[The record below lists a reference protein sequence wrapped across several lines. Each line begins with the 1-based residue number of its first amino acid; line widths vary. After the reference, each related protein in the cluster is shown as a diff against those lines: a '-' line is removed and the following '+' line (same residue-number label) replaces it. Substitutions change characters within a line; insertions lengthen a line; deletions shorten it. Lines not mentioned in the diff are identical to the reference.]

1 MKNFYVVGN
10 NTSKSLSPTIFNYWF
25 KKYKIKARYN
35 YLQLNNKNFDLVF
48 VLKYTKFF
56 TKNAIKGITL

>member
-35 YLQLNNKNFDLVF
+35 YLQLNNNNFDL
-48 VLKYTKFF
+48 K
-56 TKNAIKGITL
+56 ITNLLRNKKHTD